1 MTRFLKSARTEPEAP
16 KPLSEEAIHGTQ
28 ETAAT
33 TALMRAMESTV
44 HQRHSDGLATHRRLT
59 AELATH
65 QANAALIAAWRRQIT
80 EQRELLR
87 ALEPEAELMAY
98 LLNRYAMVDGRYY
111 RTLSALEQTE
121 LLRTELPEELAGLAC
136 DRQGPAVSRDPLDS
150 SLWTDAQAGE
160 AGNLSTEELERANA
174 QLAQQC
180 AAVTAGMQAGQS
192 AEELE
197 REVMALQYSVES
209 KQSETQ
215 ALKSMFVKYGA
226 VRGIPLGKMSERE
239 RRDVLLKG
247 ARDLARAKLDQARA
261 TEREAQAKSLKPAGS
276 VLPPAV
282 QENGKAYL
290 RTRPEAGWRAKAS
303 GDMIES
309 KPVDSLFASW
319 SDAQGRVSP
328 QHVADRLKIK
338 RRAAKKILQD
348 AAQRGVLVAL
358 PDGWYEVA
366 SRQQPT

>member
-1 MTRFLKSARTEPEAP
+1 
-16 KPLSEEAIHGTQ
+16 
-28 ETAAT
+28 
-33 TALMRAMESTV
+33 MESTV
-44 HQRHSDGLATHRRLT
+44 QQRHSDGLATYLRLT

-65 QANAALIAAWRRQIT
+65 QANAALFATWRRQIS

-98 LLNRYAMVDGRYY
+98 LLNRYAMVDGRSY

-121 LLRTELPEELAGLAC
+121 LLRTELPEEPARVAC
-136 DRQGPAVSRDPLDS
+136 ERQEPAVQRDLLESTLRSDS
-150 SLWTDAQAGE
+150 QAGE
-160 AGNLSTEELERANA
+160 AGKLSAEELERANA

-180 AAVTAGMQAGQS
+180 AAVTAGMQADES

-197 REVMALQYSVES
+197 REVMALQHSIES

-215 ALKSMFVKYGA
+215 ALKSMFVRYGA
-226 VRGIPLGKMSERE
+226 VRGILLSKMSERE
-239 RRDVLLKG
+239 RRDVFLKG
-247 ARDLARAKLDQARA
+247 ARDLARAKLDQ
-261 TEREAQAKSLKPAGS
+261 EREAQAKSLKSAGWS
-276 VLPPAV
+276 ELPPAV
-282 QENGKAYL
+282 PENGKANL
-290 RTRPEAGWRAKAS
+290 RTRAKAGWRAKAP

-328 QHVADRLKIK
+328 LNVADRLKIK
-338 RRAAKKILQD
+338 RRAAKKILQE

-366 SRQQPT
+366 SRQPPT

>member
-1 MTRFLKSARTEPEAP
+1 MTRLLKSARTEPEAP
-16 KPLSEEAIHGTQ
+16 KPLSEAAVQSTQ

-44 HQRHSDGLATHRRLT
+44 QQRHSDGLATYLRLT

-65 QANAALIAAWRRQIT
+65 QANAALFATWRRQIS

-121 LLRTELPEELAGLAC
+121 LLRTELPEEPARVAC
-136 DRQGPAVSRDPLDS
+136 ERQEPAVQRDLLESRSRSDS
-150 SLWTDAQAGE
+150 QAGQ
-160 AGNLSTEELERANA
+160 ARKLSTEELERANA

-180 AAVTAGMQAGQS
+180 AAVTAGMQADER
-192 AEELE
+192 AEELK
-197 REVMALQYSVES
+197 REVMALQHSIES

-226 VRGIPLGKMSERE
+226 VRGILLSKMSERE
-239 RRDVLLKG
+239 RRDVFLKG
-247 ARDLARAKLDQARA
+247 ARDLARAKLDQ
-261 TEREAQAKSLKPAGS
+261 EREAQAKSLKPAGS
-276 VLPPAV
+276 ELPPAV
-282 QENGKAYL
+282 PENGKANL
-290 RTRPEAGWRAKAS
+290 RTGAKAGWRPKAP

-366 SRQQPT
+366 SRQPPT

>member
-1 MTRFLKSARTEPEAP
+1 MTRLLKNARTEPEAP
-16 KPLSEEAIHGTQ
+16 KSLSEAAVHLQ

-44 HQRHSDGLATHRRLT
+44 HQRHSDGLATYRRLT

-65 QANAALIAAWRRQIT
+65 QANAALIATWRRQIS

-87 ALEPEAELMAY
+87 ALEREAELMAY

-111 RTLSALEQTE
+111 RTLSALQQTE
-121 LLRTELPEELAGLAC
+121 LLRTELPGEPARVAC
-136 DRQGPAVSRDPLDS
+136 DRQEPAVPRDRLDS

-160 AGNLSTEELERANA
+160 AGKLSTEELERANA

-180 AAVTAGMQAGQS
+180 AAVTAGMQADES

-197 REVMALQYSVES
+197 REVTALQYSVES

-215 ALKSMFVKYGA
+215 ALKSMFLRYGA
-226 VRGIPLGKMSERE
+226 VRGIWFSKMSERE
-239 RRDVLLKG
+239 RRDVFLKG
-247 ARDLARAKLDQARA
+247 ARDLARAKRDQERA
-261 TEREAQAKSLKPAGS
+261 TEKPAGS
-276 VLPPAV
+276 ELPPGV

-290 RTRPEAGWRAKAS
+290 QTRAEAGWRAKAS
-303 GDMIES
+303 GSMIES

-319 SDAQGRVSP
+319 SDAQGRVSS

-348 AAQRGVLVAL
+348 AVQRGVLVAL
-358 PDGWYEVA
+358 PDGCYEVA
-366 SRQQPT
+366 SRQPPT